1 MFERI
6 RQALLSNTEHMVGG
20 RQLQADRRVLDRIK
34 TDAGAVGV
42 GLTVH
47 HVVQRLDEPAMRLA
61 QRRKVLSDAVTGA
74 DRPAREQRELV
85 EFFRAGLAAFS
96 RRRGETPGE
105 QRDADELLSQLVVNL
120 LAESLLLLAGR
131 LVQRLL
137 EAHSLRDILCNPEHA
152 LEPCSRPRM
161 NASGN
166 DP

>member
-1 MFERI
+1 
-6 RQALLSNTEHMVGG
+6 MVGG

-105 QRDADELLSQLVVNL
+105 QRDADELLRQLVVNL
-120 LAESLLLLAGR
+120 LTASPLLLAGR
-131 LVQRLL
+131 LGERITVAYAR
-137 EAHSLRDILCNPEHA
+137 R
-152 LEPCSRPRM
+152 
-161 NASGN
+161 G
-166 DP
+166 

>member
-1 MFERI
+1 
-6 RQALLSNTEHMVGG
+6 SNTEQVVGG
-20 RQLQADRRVLDRIK
+20 RRLEADRRILDRVK
-34 TDAGAVGV
+34 SNGGAVGV

-47 HVVQRLDEPAMRLA
+47 QVVQRLDEPAVRLA
-61 QRRKVLSDAVTGA
+61 QRREVLGDAVTGA

-85 EFFRAGLAAFS
+85 EFFCARLAAFS

-152 LEPCSRPRM
+152 LEP
-161 NASGN
+161 
-166 DP
+166 

>member
-1 MFERI
+1 
-6 RQALLSNTEHMVGG
+6 MVGG

-47 HVVQRLDEPAMRLA
+47 HVVQRLDEPAVRLA

-96 RRRGETPGE
+96 RRRPP
-105 QRDADELLSQLVVNL
+105 RSA
-120 LAESLLLLAGR
+120 AEAPPLPLPQTRSPARGWR
-131 LVQRLL
+131 W
-137 EAHSLRDILCNPEHA
+137 SD
-152 LEPCSRPRM
+152 
-161 NASGN
+161 SGTRCR
-166 DP
+166 